1 MQDPKEDICPSGGT
15 AKQNNAISILQGA
28 IGTAFLIHYLHLSH
42 QALYLLGDGQ
52 CLRLN
57 HDLLAPVILE
67 FRRFPIHQKQLRL
80 GGLLPRG
87 KAGAC
92 MEGGGIIIDQPP
104 QILRHQAAEEKINRI
119 QDPGPTPEVLVQVN
133 PPAGR
138 PAAPLGIID
147 SLLSLSIPEA
157 MSPLVLMDFLRI
169 LEAMSPL
176 ILMSSLRTGNIIGM
190 IFFQEKLGARHTE
203 TIDGLL
209 DISHHKAVVDPPLS
223 AGDCLQKVFLDVV
236 AVLVFIR
243 HDLIILI

>member
-157 MSPLVLMDFLRI
+157 MSPL
-169 LEAMSPL
+169 